1 MTCGDDPPAKLS
13 LLQITLQWNHKVYVM
28 CLYTEFLCLHLKN
41 KMVSK
46 EHQQMN
52 KIQCKKEQQQKQIE
66 KEKPKRNG
74 KCREQELG
82 K

>member
-1 MTCGDDPPAKLS
+1 
-13 LLQITLQWNHKVYVM
+13 M

>member
-1 MTCGDDPPAKLS
+1 
-13 LLQITLQWNHKVYVM
+13 
-28 CLYTEFLCLHLKN
+28 
-41 KMVSK
+41 MVSK

-52 KIQCKKEQQQKQIE
+52 KIQHKKEQQQKQIE